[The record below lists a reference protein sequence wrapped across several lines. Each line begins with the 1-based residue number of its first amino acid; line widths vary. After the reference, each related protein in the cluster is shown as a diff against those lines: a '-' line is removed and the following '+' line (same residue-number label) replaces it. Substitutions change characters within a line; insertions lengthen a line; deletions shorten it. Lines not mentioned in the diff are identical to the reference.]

1 MGHEGAILKWDF
13 VLIRYD
19 NMTETN
25 ISTFEKVYWLQF
37 PREEGTPGYSG
48 PHGEAPILMFPRED
62 MRLSGRQV

>member
-1 MGHEGAILKWDF
+1 MKWDF

-62 MRLSGRQV
+62 MRLSGRQA